1 MHESRVTSRESRVTV
16 HGGVED
22 HDPTGRPA
30 RDSRL
35 ATLDSQPT
43 MSAFTTQNENGV
55 AVVTFDLPGE
65 PVNKLSGAARIELE
79 ALLIGLRDDT
89 SVRAVV
95 LISGKP
101 DNFIAGADIEEFTA
115 LTTQD
120 AAERLSFEGQET
132 VSRVETFHKPI
143 VAAINGACLG
153 GGLELAL
160 ACHYRIAT
168 DHPKTQLGL
177 PEVQLGLIP
186 GAGGCQ
192 RLPRL
197 IGARAALDIIL
208 AGKSERASKALRLGL
223 VDEVVPQ
230 SILRQVAIAAADRLA
245 REGLPKRGG
254 KGGLA
259 GLVLDRTPAGRRL
272 VYRAARKQVLKK
284 TGGHYPAP
292 LAALE
297 AVRVGLEQGIT
308 DGLAEEHRAFGELA
322 VGDVSRKL
330 VQIFFA
336 TTALKKDDGVP
347 AGTAVPRQIRRLG
360 IVGSGFMGSGIAGTA
375 VLNVEVDTR
384 LKDADLARV
393 GKGLRVATGLL
404 AERLERRRLTRQ
416 QYDRLSALLSG
427 SADYRGFNRADLVIE
442 AVFEDLDTKRRVLA
456 EVEAEVR
463 PDAIFATNT
472 STIPIRHI
480 AAHARRPERILGMHF
495 FSPVERM
502 PLLEVIPTAATSP
515 DTVVTAVRF
524 GRRMGKTVIVV
535 ADRPGFWVNR
545 ILSPYLNEAGHLL
558 QEGVPIELIDRA
570 MTAFGFPVGPVGL
583 LDEVGLDVADK
594 AGSVMH
600 EAFGERMKPAGAL
613 ARMLGATRLGRK
625 NGRGFYRYREGHKA
639 GVDKSVYPLLGVR
652 PAEVDVELV
661 QRRLVYS
668 MLNEAAMACSEG
680 VVRSPRDADIGA
692 IFGIGFPAFRGGP
705 LRMIDDVG
713 PGRVV
718 EILYQLQEQLGER
731 FRPAPALL
739 ELSRRS
745 GRYYPA

>member
-1 MHESRVTSRESRVTV
+1 MQWSWRGDDGSSRVAIRQSPDNHLRHVR
-16 HGGVED
+16 
-22 HDPTGRPA
+22 RPA
-30 RDSRL
+30 TGDRRL
-35 ATLDSQPT
+35 T
-43 MSAFTTQNENGV
+43 MSAFTTQHENGI
-55 AVVTFDLPGE
+55 AVIAFDLPGE
-65 PVNKLSGAARIELE
+65 PVNKLSAAARVELE
-79 ALLIGLRDDT
+79 ALLIGLRDDPAT
-89 SVRAVV
+89 RAVV
-95 LISGKP
+95 LISGKA

-115 LTTQD
+115 LTSQD

-143 VAAINGACLG
+143 VAAIHGACLG

-197 IGARAALDIIL
+197 VGARAALDMIL
-208 AGKSERASKALRLGL
+208 TGKSERASKALRLGL
-223 VDEVVPQ
+223 VDEVVPR
-230 SILRQVAIAAADRLA
+230 SILRQVAVVAADRLI
-245 REGLPKRGG
+245 REGMPKRVS
-254 KGGLA
+254 KGGLQE
-259 GLVLDRTPAGRRL
+259 LVLDRTAAGRRL

-297 AVRVGLEQGIT
+297 AVRVGLEQGVT
-308 DGLAEEHRAFGELA
+308 AGLAEEHRAFGELA

-347 AGTAVPRQIRRLG
+347 PGTASPRQIRRLG

-384 LKDADLARV
+384 LKDSDLTRV
-393 GKGLRVATGLL
+393 GKGLKAATRLL
-404 AERLERRRLTRQ
+404 ADRLEKRRLTRS
-416 QYDRLSALLSG
+416 QYERLFALLSG
-427 SADYRGFNRADLVIE
+427 SADYSGFNRADLVIE
-442 AVFEDLDTKRRVLA
+442 AVFEDLETKRKVLA
-456 EVEAEVR
+456 EVEAVLR
-463 PDAIFATNT
+463 PEAILATNT
-472 STIPIRHI
+472 STIPIRQI
-480 AAHARRPERILGMHF
+480 AEHARRPERILGMHF

-502 PLLEVIPTAATSP
+502 PLLEVIPTEVTSP
-515 DTVVTAVRF
+515 DTLVTAVRF

-558 QEGVPIELIDRA
+558 QEGVPIELIDQV
-570 MTAFGFPVGPVGL
+570 MTRIGFPVGPVAL
-583 LDEVGLDVADK
+583 LDEVGLDVAEK
-594 AGSVMH
+594 AGGVMH

-613 ARMLGATRLGRK
+613 SRMLGATRLGRK
-625 NGRGFYRYREGHKA
+625 NGRGFYRYKQGHKS
-639 GVDKSVYPLLGVR
+639 GVDTSVYPLLGVR
-652 PAEVDVELV
+652 PTEADPDLV
-661 QRRLVYS
+661 QRRLLYA
-668 MLNEAAMACSEG
+668 MLNEAAMGCAEN

-705 LRMIDDVG
+705 LRMIDDLG

-718 EILYQLQEQLGER
+718 ETLYQLQEVFGER
-731 FRPAPALL
+731 FRPAPSLL
-739 ELSRRS
+739 EMTRRS

>member
-1 MHESRVTSRESRVTV
+1 
-16 HGGVED
+16 
-22 HDPTGRPA
+22 
-30 RDSRL
+30 
-35 ATLDSQPT
+35 
-43 MSAFTTQNENGV
+43 MSAFTTHNENGITV
-55 AVVTFDLPGE
+55 ITFDLPGE
-65 PVNKLSGAARIELE
+65 PVNKLSAAVRVELE
-79 ALLIGLRDDT
+79 ALLIGFRDDPAT
-89 SVRAVV
+89 GAVV

-101 DNFIAGADIEEFTA
+101 DNFIAGADIAEFTA
-115 LTTQD
+115 LTSQE

-143 VAAINGACLG
+143 VAAIHGACLG

-160 ACHYRIAT
+160 ACHYRVAS

-197 IGARAALDIIL
+197 IGARAALDMIL
-208 AGKSERASKALRLGL
+208 AGRNERASKALRLGL
-223 VDEVVPQ
+223 VDEVVPP
-230 SILRQVAIAAADRLA
+230 SILRQVAVAAADRLTHQ
-245 REGLPKRGG
+245 GLPKRAGR
-254 KGGLA
+254 GGLA
-259 GLVLDRTPAGRRL
+259 GWLLDRTAAGRRL
-272 VYRAARKQVLKK
+272 VYRTARRQVLKK

-297 AVRVGLEQGIT
+297 AVRVGLEQGVT
-308 DGLAEEHRAFGELA
+308 AGLAEEHRAFGELA

-347 AGTAVPRQIRRLG
+347 PGTATPRQIRRLG

-384 LKDADLARV
+384 LKDSDLTRV
-393 GKGLRVATGLL
+393 GKGLKAATGLL
-404 AERLERRRLTRQ
+404 SERLKKRRLTRA
-416 QYDRLSALLSG
+416 QYERLSALLSG
-427 SADYRGFNRADLVIE
+427 AADYSGFNRADLVIE
-442 AVFEDLDTKRRVLA
+442 AVFEDLATKRKVLA
-456 EVEAEVR
+456 ELEAVVR
-463 PDAIFATNT
+463 PDTIFGTNT

-480 AAHARRPERILGMHF
+480 AEQARRPERVLGMHF

-515 DTVVTAVRF
+515 DTIVTAVRF

-558 QEGVPIELIDRA
+558 QEGIPIEIIDQA
-570 MTAFGFPVGPVGL
+570 MTVFGFPVGPVAL
-583 LDEVGLDVADK
+583 LDEIGLDVAEK
-594 AGSVMH
+594 AGNVMH

-613 ARMLGATRLGRK
+613 GRMLGATRLGRK
-625 NGRGFYRYREGHKA
+625 NGRGFYRYRQGHKA

-652 PAEVDVELV
+652 AGEAHADLI
-661 QRRLVYS
+661 QRRLVYA
-668 MLNEAAMACSEG
+668 MLNEAAMGCAEN

-705 LRMIDDVG
+705 LRMIDDLG
-713 PGRVV
+713 PGKVV
-718 EILYQLQEQLGER
+718 ETLYQLQEQFGER
-731 FRPAPALL
+731 FRPAQSLL
-739 ELSRRS
+739 EMSRRS

>member
-1 MHESRVTSRESRVTV
+1 MN
-16 HGGVED
+16 
-22 HDPTGRPA
+22 
-30 RDSRL
+30 
-35 ATLDSQPT
+35 Q
-43 MSAFTTQNENGV
+43 
-55 AVVTFDLPGE
+55 
-65 PVNKLSGAARIELE
+65 
-79 ALLIGLRDDT
+79 LRDDPPT
-89 SVRAVV
+89 RAVV

-115 LTTQD
+115 LTSQD
-120 AAERLSFEGQET
+120 AAERLSFQGQET

-143 VAAINGACLG
+143 VAAIHGACLG

-197 IGARAALDIIL
+197 IGARAALDMIL
-208 AGKSERASKALRLGL
+208 AGKSERAAKALRLGL
-223 VDEVVPQ
+223 VDEVVPP
-230 SILRQVAIAAADRLA
+230 SILRQVAVSAADRLA

-254 KGGLA
+254 SGGLA
-259 GLVLDRTPAGRRL
+259 GFVLDRTPAGRSL
-272 VYRAARKQVLKK
+272 VYRGARKQILKK

-297 AVRVGLEQGIT
+297 AVRVGLEQGVT
-308 DGLAEEHRAFGELA
+308 AGLAEEHRAFGELA

-347 AGTAVPRQIRRLG
+347 SGSAAPRQIRRLG
-360 IVGSGFMGSGIAGTA
+360 IVGSGFMGAGIAGTA

-393 GKGLRVATGLL
+393 GKGLKTATALL
-404 AERLERRRLTRQ
+404 AERLERRRLTRP

-427 SADYRGFNRADLVIE
+427 SADYSGFKRADLVIE

-456 EVEAEVR
+456 EVEAQIR
-463 PDAIFATNT
+463 PEAIFATNT

-480 AAHARRPERILGMHF
+480 AESARRPERILGMHF

-515 DTVVTAVRF
+515 DTIVTAVRF

-545 ILSPYLNEAGHLL
+545 ILSPYLNEAGYLL
-558 QEGVPIELIDRA
+558 QEGVPIELIDRT
-570 MTAFGFPVGPVGL
+570 MTAFGFPVGPVAL
-583 LDEVGLDVADK
+583 LDEVGLDVAEK
-594 AGSVMH
+594 AGGVMH
-600 EAFGERMKPAGAL
+600 EAFGERMKPAGTL
-613 ARMLGATRLGRK
+613 SRMLGATRLGRK
-625 NGRGFYRYREGHKA
+625 NGRGFYSYSEGHKS
-639 GVDKSVYPLLGVR
+639 GVDKSVYPLLGVH
-652 PAEVDVELV
+652 PVDAHEDLV
-661 QRRLVYS
+661 QRRLVYA

-705 LRMIDDVG
+705 LRMIDDLT

-718 EILYQLQEQLGER
+718 ETLYQLQEQFGER
-731 FRPAPALL
+731 FRPAASLL
-739 ELSRRS
+739 EMSRKS

>member
-1 MHESRVTSRESRVTV
+1 
-16 HGGVED
+16 
-22 HDPTGRPA
+22 
-30 RDSRL
+30 
-35 ATLDSQPT
+35 
-43 MSAFTTQNENGV
+43 MSAFTTQNQDGI
-55 AVVTFDLPGE
+55 AVVTLDLPGE
-65 PVNKLSGAARIELE
+65 PVNKLSAAARIELE

-101 DNFIAGADIEEFTA
+101 DNFIAGADIEELTA
-115 LTTQD
+115 LTSQD

-143 VAAINGACLG
+143 VAAIHGACLG
-153 GGLELAL
+153 GGLELVL

-197 IGARAALDIIL
+197 IGARAALDMIL

-223 VDEVVPQ
+223 VDEVVPR
-230 SILRQVAIAAADRLA
+230 SILGQVAVAAADRLA

-254 KGGLA
+254 RGGIA
-259 GLVLDRTPAGRRL
+259 GFVLDRTPAGRQL
-272 VYRAARKQVLKK
+272 VYRGARKQILQK

-308 DGLAEEHRAFGELA
+308 AGLAEEHRAFGELA

-347 AGTAVPRQIRRLG
+347 PGAAVPRQIRRLG
-360 IVGSGFMGSGIAGTA
+360 IVGSGFMGAGIAGTA

-393 GKGLRVATGLL
+393 GKGLKTATGLL
-404 AERLERRRLTRQ
+404 AERLRRRRLTRP

-427 SADYRGFNRADLVIE
+427 SETYSGFSRADLVIE

-456 EVEAEVR
+456 EVEAVVGPES
-463 PDAIFATNT
+463 IFATNT
-472 STIPIRHI
+472 STIPIHHI

-495 FSPVERM
+495 FSPVDRM
-502 PLLEVIPTAATSP
+502 PLLEVIPTAATSSA
-515 DTVVTAVRF
+515 TIITAVRF

-558 QEGVPIELIDRA
+558 QEGVPIELIDRT
-570 MTAFGFPVGPVGL
+570 MTAFGLPVGPVAL
-583 LDEVGLDVADK
+583 LDEVGLDVAEK
-594 AGSVMH
+594 AGIVMH

-625 NGRGFYRYREGHKA
+625 NGRGFYRYKEGHKA
-639 GVDKSVYPLLGVR
+639 GVDASVYQLLGVR
-652 PAEVDVELV
+652 PGEAHEDLV
-661 QRRLVYS
+661 QRRLIYA
-668 MLNEAAMACSEG
+668 MLNEAAMACAEN

-692 IFGIGFPAFRGGP
+692 VFGIGFPAFRGGP
-705 LRMIDDVG
+705 LRMIDDLG
-713 PGRVV
+713 PARVV
-718 EILYQLQEQLGER
+718 ETLYQLQEQFGER
-731 FRPAPALL
+731 FRPAPTLL
-739 ELSRRS
+739 EMSRRS